1 MDHNK
6 LWKILKRM
14 GVADHLTCLLKVCM
28 SVKKWQLESDM
39 EKLKDLKLGKEHDK
53 VYIVTQVIELVC
65 RKNNSIGWTV

>member
-28 SVKKWQLESDM
+28 EVKKWQLESDI
-39 EKLKDLKLGKEHDK
+39 EQIKDLKLGKEHDK
-53 VYIVTQVIELVC
+53 VYIVTLVIELVC
-65 RKNNSIGWTV
+65 RKDHKIWWTA

>member
-28 SVKKWQLESDM
+28 EVKKWQLESDI
-39 EKLKDLKLGKEHDK
+39 EQIKDLKLGKEHDK
-53 VYIVTQVIELVC
+53 VYIVTLIIELVC
-65 RKNNSIGWTV
+65 RKDHSISWTA